1 MDISPDLS
9 SKLREYELCNLEIDS
24 LLAMPRDGST
34 RKRDV
39 QARNRP
45 IKACM
50 ECRRRKAKCDKQ
62 TPCST
67 CVDNQRQC
75 LYVPQALAPEDLAK
89 LNQLKRRNRDLE
101 SALEQQVAKP
111 ANKPK
116 TRKRTYG
123 QDDTDDSDSDDST
136 DKLQPT
142 KFAVAAAAYKH
153 DEADN
158 DDDVLGIG
166 LRIGKVQLTDRI
178 GGYFRPRM
186 ADEVGA
192 HSQST
197 MLTILS
203 MQALIFCS

>member
-1 MDISPDLS
+1 MDTSLDSPS
-9 SKLREYELCNLEIDS
+9 SLLEQNLLNPESIH
-24 LLAMPRDGST
+24 LLAMPRDASQ
-34 RKRDV
+34 RKREV

-62 TPCST
+62 TPCSA
-67 CVDNQRQC
+67 CVRDKRQC

-101 SALEQQVAKP
+101 CALEQQVAKP
-111 ANKPK
+111 VNKPRG
-116 TRKRTYG
+116 RKRSS
-123 QDDTDDSDSDDST
+123 QDDSDDSDSEENG

-142 KFAVAAAAYKH
+142 KFAVAAAVYGH
-153 DEADN
+153 GDGDD

-186 ADEVGA
+186 ADEVGIRKRLYFI
-192 HSQST
+192 T
-197 MLTILS
+197 LLRKE
-203 MQALIFCS
+203 LIIRS